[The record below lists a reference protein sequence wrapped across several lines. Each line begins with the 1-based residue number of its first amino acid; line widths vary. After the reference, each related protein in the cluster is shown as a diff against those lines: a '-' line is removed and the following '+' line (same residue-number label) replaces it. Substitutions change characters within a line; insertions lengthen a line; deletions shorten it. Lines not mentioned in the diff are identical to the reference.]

1 MSNIQD
7 KEYKLSSW
15 AIDNK
20 YTVYV
25 MMFIFFLAGTMA
37 YVNMPRES
45 FPEIK
50 DIKVYVSVPYP
61 GNTAEDIERLI
72 VDPLEEKL
80 KGVSNLTKITSTS
93 QEDYGMIT
101 LEFDEKIAIEDAL
114 QKVKDEVDKEVSNE
128 DWPTFNGAKVEPNVF
143 DINISEVMPILNVN
157 IAGNYPTDKLKDFA
171 EILQDKIENL
181 PEIKEASIRG
191 AQEKEVEVA
200 VDLFKMMAS
209 KVSFDDVI
217 NTINRG
223 NVTMSAGNLI
233 SSNQRRTIRVLGEIE
248 KPVEL
253 EKFIVKSENGV
264 VYLGDI
270 AKVTFKDK
278 DRTTYAR
285 EFGESVVM
293 LDVKKRAGE
302 NMVTAAEKIN
312 QLVKDN
318 RDEFPKDLSIS
329 VTNDQ
334 SQQTVNMVDDL
345 SNNVIFG
352 VILVVVVL
360 MFFLGFRNALFVGFA
375 IPMSM
380 FMSFMIINALG
391 YTLNTMILFGLIMGL
406 GMLVDN
412 GIVVVE
418 NVYRLMEKEGMNRYE
433 AAKAGI
439 GEVAIPIIISTLTTV
454 AAFLPLALWPGV
466 IGDFMMY
473 LPLTLSIVLGS
484 SLFVAIFFNSML
496 VSEFM
501 DINEKELSV
510 KQLIKLSVILF
521 VIGTF
526 MFIVG
531 GPVRGLGTLLYV
543 TIVLFWAY
551 KYFIKKIADVFQRR
565 FLTWMEEMYEK
576 TLRFTL
582 RGINPYVMVI
592 TMFVLLIVSFI
603 LFGWS
608 VSTGRTS
615 INFFPDNKPNQ
626 IVVYIE
632 YPEGTDIE
640 KTNVVTKD
648 IEKRVYAI
656 LNDNRFKDGDYNFMV
671 ESAVGQVGEGSGN
684 PYADGASSAEMPNR
698 GKITVTLREFKYRRG
713 EDSEALRAKVQQSLK
728 DVYPGLSISVEKD
741 QNGPPAGNPI
751 NIELRGN
758 DYTELIST
766 AERMRDFIKAQ
777 NIPGIDELKVD
788 VNKNKPSIEV
798 EVDKVKAG
806 ELGVSAGQVAN
817 QLRRSVF
824 GEKAGVYKE
833 KGDDYDIY
841 VRFNEK
847 NRYNTNALFDQNIIF
862 RDQNSGRLKEV
873 PISSVAKYKN
883 TSSFS
888 AVKHNKTNRVVTLYS
903 ALSPGYSD
911 ASAIVGQI
919 RNHMAAFDLPSS
931 ISVDYTGQI
940 EEQNKQMSFLTT
952 ALFIAIGLI
961 IFLLVYQFNSVVK
974 PTIIFIAILLS
985 FTGVFF
991 GLIFT
996 GQPFVIIMTMMGII
1010 SLAGIVVNNGVVLL
1024 DYMQLLID
1032 RKKEKMGL
1040 HIYDKVSN
1048 DIVYDATVQSGK
1060 ARLRPVLL
1068 TAITTVL
1075 GLVPLATGFNI
1086 NFFTLFGEFD
1096 PQIYIGGDNV
1106 VFWGPLAW
1114 TVIYGLV
1121 FATFLTLIV
1130 VPVLFYLV
1138 SKFFN
1143 RFGKVYTQNEDGK
1156 TVLIEK

>member
-1 MSNIQD
+1 MSDIKD
-7 KEYKLSSW
+7 KEFKLSSW

-25 MMFIFFLAGTMA
+25 MMVMFFIAGTMA
-37 YVNMPRES
+37 YLNMPRES

-50 DIKVYVSVPYP
+50 DVKIYVSVAYP
-61 GNTAEDIERLI
+61 GNTAEDVERLI
-72 VDPLEEKL
+72 IDPLEDKL
-80 KGVSNLTKITSTS
+80 KGVSHLNKITSTS

-101 LEFDEKIAIEDAL
+101 LEFSEKIAIEAAL

-128 DWPTFNGAKVEPNVF
+128 DWPTFNGAKVEPSVF
-143 DINISEVMPILNVN
+143 DITLSEFVPILNVN
-157 IAGNYPTDKLKDFA
+157 VIGNYPTAKLKEYA
-171 EILQDKIENL
+171 EELQDLIEDL

-200 VDLFKMMAS
+200 VDMYKMMAS

-217 NTINRG
+217 NAVNRG

-233 SSNQRRTIRVLGEIE
+233 SSDQRRTIRILGEIGT
-248 KPVEL
+248 PSEL
-253 EKFIVKSENGV
+253 EKFVVKSENGM

-270 AKVTFKDK
+270 ATVSFKDK

-302 NMVTAAEKIN
+302 NMIEASQKIR
-312 QLVKDN
+312 QLLDDNKD
-318 RDEFPKDLSIS
+318 RFPSDLTLS
-329 VTNDQ
+329 VSNDQ
-334 SQQTVNMVDDL
+334 SDQTLNMVDDL

-352 VILVVVVL
+352 VILVVAVL

-380 FMSFMIINALG
+380 FMSFMIISGLG

-418 NVYRLMEKEGMNRYE
+418 NVYRLMEKEGMNRYD

-439 GEVAIPIIISTLTTV
+439 GEVAVPIIISTLTTV
-454 AAFLPLALWPGV
+454 AAFLPLAMWPGM

-496 VSEFM
+496 VSDFM
-501 DINEKELSV
+501 DINEKILSV
-510 KQLIKLSVILF
+510 KQLIKISVILF
-521 VIGTF
+521 LVGTF
-526 MFIVG
+526 MLVVG
-531 GPVRGLGTLLYV
+531 GEMRGLGTVLYA
-543 TIVLFWAY
+543 TIILFWLY
-551 KYFIKKIADVFQRR
+551 KYFIKGFSDFFQRKI
-565 FLTWMEEMYEK
+565 LTWTEDMYER
-576 TLRFTL
+576 TLKFTL
-582 RGINPYVMVI
+582 GGKNPYIMVI
-592 TMFVLLIVSFI
+592 STFVLLVVSFV
-603 LFGWS
+603 LFGMS
-608 VSTGRTS
+608 VASGRTA

-626 IVVYIE
+626 IIVYVE
-632 YPEGTDIE
+632 YPQGTDIE
-640 KTNVVTKD
+640 KTNTVVKD
-648 IEKRVYAI
+648 IENRVYAI
-656 LNDNRFKDGDYNFMV
+656 LNDPKFFDGDYNFMV

-684 PYADGASSAEMPNR
+684 PYTDGASSAEMPNR
-698 GKITVTLREFKYRRG
+698 GKITATLREFKYRRG
-713 EDSEALRAKVQQSLK
+713 YDSEELRGVVQQALK
-728 DVYPGLSISVEKD
+728 DVYPGLLISVEKNQD
-741 QNGPPAGNPI
+741 GPPAGNPI
-751 NIELRGN
+751 NIELMGD
-758 DYTELIST
+758 DYSELITT
-766 AERMRDFIKAQ
+766 AERMRDFIKSK

-788 VNKNKPSIEV
+788 VNKNKPAIDV
-798 EVDKVKAG
+798 QIDKAKAG
-806 ELGVSAGQVAN
+806 ELGVSTAQIAN

-841 VRFNEK
+841 VRFNK
-847 NRYNTNALFDQNIIF
+847 DDRYNPNILFDQHIIF
-862 RDQNSGRLKEV
+862 RDAATGQLKEV
-873 PISSVAKYKN
+873 PVSSVASYKN
-883 TSSFS
+883 TSSYS
-888 AVKHNKTNRVVTLYS
+888 AIKHNKTNRVVTLYS

-911 ASAIVGQI
+911 AAAIVRQI
-919 RNHMAAFDLPSS
+919 REDMKQFDVPPTVK
-931 ISVDYTGQI
+931 IDYTGQI
-940 EEQNKQMSFLTT
+940 EEQNKQMAFLST
-952 ALFIAIGLI
+952 ALLIAVGLI
-961 IFLLVYQFNSVVK
+961 IFLLVYQFNSIVK
-974 PTIIFIAILLS
+974 PTLIFITILLS

-991 GLIFT
+991 GLLIT

-1010 SLAGIVVNNGVVLL
+1010 SLAGVVVNNGVVLL
-1024 DYMQLLID
+1024 DYTQLLID
-1032 RKKEKMGL
+1032 RQKERMKL
-1040 HIYDKVSN
+1040 NVYDKISN
-1048 DIVYDATVQSGK
+1048 EMIYDATVESGK

-1086 NFFTLFGEFD
+1086 NFFTLFSELD

-1121 FATFLTLIV
+1121 FATFLTLII
-1130 VPVLFYLV
+1130 VPVMFYLA

-1143 RFGKVYTQNEDGK
+1143 RFGKVYTTDENGK
-1156 TVLIEK
+1156 TVLVGK